1 MYIGNLKIKSSIF
14 LAPMS
19 GVSDY
24 PYREI
29 VKKFKP
35 ALVFS
40 EMIASRALV
49 EKNKKTLKMIK
60 KDSGELY
67 AIQIAGCDP
76 NVMGEAAK
84 LCQSSGAD
92 LIDINMGCP
101 VKKVVNGYSG

>member
-1 MYIGNLKIKSSIF
+1 MIIGNIKIESDLL

-49 EKNKKTLKMIK
+49 ENNKKTQKMIK

-67 AIQIAGCDP
+67 AIQIAG
-76 NVMGEAAK
+76 
-84 LCQSSGAD
+84 L
-92 LIDINMGCP
+92 
-101 VKKVVNGYSG
+101 

>member
-1 MYIGNLKIKSSIF
+1 MIIDNIKIESDLL

-40 EMIASRALV
+40 EMIAS
-49 EKNKKTLKMIK
+49 
-60 KDSGELY
+60 
-67 AIQIAGCDP
+67 
-76 NVMGEAAK
+76 
-84 LCQSSGAD
+84 
-92 LIDINMGCP
+92 
-101 VKKVVNGYSG
+101 

>member
-1 MYIGNLKIKSSIF
+1 MIIGNIKIESDLL

-49 EKNKKTLKMIK
+49 ENNKKTQKMIK

-76 NVMGEAAK
+76 KIMSEAAK
-84 LCQSSGAD
+84 LCENSGAD
-92 LIDINMGCP
+92 IVDINMG
-101 VKKVVNGYSG
+101 VL